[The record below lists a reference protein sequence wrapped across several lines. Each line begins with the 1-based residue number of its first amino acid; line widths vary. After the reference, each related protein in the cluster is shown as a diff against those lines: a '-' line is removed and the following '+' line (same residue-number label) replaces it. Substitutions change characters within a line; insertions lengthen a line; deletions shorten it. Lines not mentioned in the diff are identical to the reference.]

1 MSSKDDIYVYV
12 DENMKR
18 DENILTVDF
27 CFDSDVTV
35 EDAVAEVD
43 NIVSLA
49 DNNDEFVLRAHRPSI
64 YTVSPFIKKEE

>member
-12 DENMKR
+12 DENMKK

-27 CFDSDVTV
+27 FFDSDVSV

-43 NIVSLA
+43 KIICLT
-49 DNNDEFVLRAHRPSI
+49 DGKDEYKLSAHRPSI
-64 YTVSPFIKKEE
+64 YSVSPFIEKEE